1 MATARWVFPTPGLPT
16 SRTFS
21 ARSMNPRVEISSRSG
36 RGTDGWNVQSE
47 SASVFTH
54 GRPEECILSLVILSV
69 LAPAS
74 TWVIS
79 VTARA
84 RSAPPPSATVTR
96 ICPPSI
102 DTALAFLPMH
112 PRGTDCCLPASLT
125 SIVGGTT
132 CSVTSPM
139 LMCNRNWF

>member
-1 MATARWVFPTPGLPT
+1 
-16 SRTFS
+16 
-21 ARSMNPRVEISSRSG
+21 MNPRVESSSRSG

-54 GRPEECILSLVILSV
+54 GRPEERILSLVILSV

-79 VTARA
+79 ATARA
-84 RSAPPPSATVTR
+84 RSAPPSATVTR
-96 ICPPSI
+96 ICPPGI

-112 PRGTDCCLPASLT
+112 PRGTDRCLSAALT

>member
-1 MATARWVFPTPGLPT
+1 MYPQPCDPLG
-16 SRTFS
+16 
-21 ARSMNPRVEISSRSG
+21 PRPRLDLG
-36 RGTDGWNVQSE
+36 HLRD
-47 SASVFTH
+47 
-54 GRPEECILSLVILSV
+54 
-69 LAPAS
+69 
-74 TWVIS
+74 
-79 VTARA
+79 RA
-84 RSAPPPSATVTR
+84 GEVGAPPSATVTR

>member
-1 MATARWVFPTPGLPT
+1 
-16 SRTFS
+16 
-21 ARSMNPRVEISSRSG
+21 MNPRVEISSRSG

-79 VTARA
+79 ATARA
-84 RSAPPPSATVTR
+84 RSAPPLRHGDPY
-96 ICPPSI
+96 
-102 DTALAFLPMH
+102 
-112 PRGTDCCLPASLT
+112 LPAQHRHRPGLPAYAPAGHRLLPARLPDQHRRGHDLLGD
-125 SIVGGTT
+125 VAD
-132 CSVTSPM
+132 VDVQ
-139 LMCNRNWF
+139 